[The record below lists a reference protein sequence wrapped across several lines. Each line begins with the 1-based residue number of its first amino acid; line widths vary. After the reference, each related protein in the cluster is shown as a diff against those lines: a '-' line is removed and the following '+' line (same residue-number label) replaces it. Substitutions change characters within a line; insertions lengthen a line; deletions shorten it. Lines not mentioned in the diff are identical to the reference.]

1 MHDLIDTLTTF
12 INDAVDERIEAQME
26 MRLASIIEEALSSF
40 EGFDMTDHESEIIT
54 LIHEVLSEK
63 TFSVTID

>member
-12 INDAVDERIEAQME
+12 INDAVDERMEAQME
-26 MRLASIIEEALSSF
+26 MRLTSIIEEALSSF
-40 EGFDMTDHESEIIT
+40 EGFDMEDYESEIT
-54 LIHEVLSEK
+54 ALIEAVLSEK